1 MSDVKEIDDMAK
13 NQYPC
18 AECKMRRK
26 YEDNPRSFIAR
37 FWHWH
42 TSFCP
47 GWKAYYGSLTDE
59 EKIAVK
65 SKYNLK

>member
-1 MSDVKEIDDMAK
+1 MEVK
-13 NQYPC
+13 NYPC

-26 YEDNPRSFIAR
+26 YEDNPKSLIAR

-47 GWKAYYGSLTDE
+47 GWRTFFESLSAEDRAAM
-59 EKIAVK
+59 KN
-65 SKYNLK
+65 KYNLK